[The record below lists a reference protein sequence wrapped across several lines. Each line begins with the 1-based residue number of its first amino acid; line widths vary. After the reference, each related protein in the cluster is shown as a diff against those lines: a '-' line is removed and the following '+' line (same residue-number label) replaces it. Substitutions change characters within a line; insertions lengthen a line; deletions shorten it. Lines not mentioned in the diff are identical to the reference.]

1 MVDRRRARVHK
12 AEQAEQVEVTGGG
25 KADEGE
31 LNEDV
36 RRSRLVIS
44 RRRALSL
51 GGTIALGSLLAA
63 CTSDEAS
70 STRAA
75 RGSASPVGTPIASP
89 SSTPLPTAAITAAD
103 SDLVAAL
110 DAARTCSPTPEQTEG
125 PFWFDVDSIRT
136 DIREDRPGPA
146 LELAFRVHDVSACSD
161 GGQAVP
167 VSNAVVEIWHCDAGG
182 RYSGFESG
190 SAGRGGGTS
199 DGDYSVGDREAA
211 PSDDGT
217 YLRGAQVADRNG
229 IVQFTTI
236 FPGWYRG
243 RTAHVHLKVHV
254 SRESVLSTQ
263 VYVPDE
269 VAEQVYALDPYRDHT
284 GRDTYNADDFLFSDD
299 AVLTVSQVDDRHRGL
314 INLGIAL

>member
-1 MVDRRRARVHK
+1 M
-12 AEQAEQVEVTGGG
+12 
-25 KADEGE
+25 DEGE

-36 RRSRLVIS
+36 RRSRLIIS

-51 GGTIALGSLLAA
+51 GGTIGLGSLLAA
-63 CTSDEAS
+63 CTGDQAT
-70 STRAA
+70 STDAA
-75 RGSASPVGTPIASP
+75 PSSASPTATPSASP
-89 SSTPLPTAAITAAD
+89 PSSMSLPTTAAAAD
-103 SDLVAAL
+103 SDLIAAL
-110 DAARTCSPTPEQTEG
+110 DAGRTCSPSPEQTEG
-125 PFWFDVDSIRT
+125 PFWFDVDSIRS
-136 DIREDRPGPA
+136 DIREDRPGTP

-190 SAGRGGGTS
+190 AAGRGGGTS
-199 DGDYSVGDREAA
+199 DGGYSVGDREAA

-243 RTAHVHLKVHV
+243 RTTHVHVKVHV

-269 VAEQVYALDPYRDHT
+269 VAEQVYALSPYRDHT

-299 AVLTVSQVDDRHRGL
+299 AVLTVSQLDDRYRGL
-314 INLGIAL
+314 INLGVVL

>member
-1 MVDRRRARVHK
+1 MD
-12 AEQAEQVEVTGGG
+12 EGG
-25 KADEGE
+25 KVDEGE

-51 GGTIALGSLLAA
+51 GGTIGLGSLLAA
-63 CTSDEAS
+63 CTSDQAT
-70 STRAA
+70 STDAA
-75 RGSASPVGTPIASP
+75 RSSPAPTGTSSASP
-89 SSTPLPTAAITAAD
+89 SSTPLVTTTATAD

-110 DAARTCSPTPEQTEG
+110 DAARTCSPFPEQTEG

-136 DIREDRPGPA
+136 DIREDRPGTA
-146 LELAFRVHDVSACSD
+146 LDLVFRVHDVSACSD

-190 SAGRGGGTS
+190 TPGRGGGTS
-199 DGDYSVGDREAA
+199 DGAYSAGDREAA

-217 YLRGAQVADRNG
+217 YLRGAQVADGNG
-229 IVQFTTI
+229 IVRFTTI

-243 RTAHVHLKVHV
+243 RTTHVHVKVHV

-269 VAEQVYALDPYRDHT
+269 VAQQVYALSPYRDHT

-299 AVLTVSQVDDRHRGL
+299 AVLTVSRLDDRYRGL
-314 INLGIAL
+314 INLAVAL

>member
-1 MVDRRRARVHK
+1 M
-12 AEQAEQVEVTGGG
+12 
-25 KADEGE
+25 DEGE

-51 GGTIALGSLLAA
+51 GGTIGLGSLLAA
-63 CTSDEAS
+63 CTGDQAAS
-70 STRAA
+70 TDAPRS
-75 RGSASPVGTPIASP
+75 SASPTGTPSASVP
-89 SSTPLPTAAITAAD
+89 PTPLPSTTAAS

-110 DAARTCSPTPEQTEG
+110 DAARTCSPTPERIEW
-125 PFWFDVDSIRT
+125 PFWFDVDSIRS
-136 DIREDRPGPA
+136 DIREDRPGMA
-146 LELAFRVHDVSACSD
+146 LDLAFRVHDVSACSA

-199 DGDYSVGDREAA
+199 DGEYSVGDREAA

-243 RTAHVHLKVHV
+243 RTTHVHVKVHV

-269 VAEQVYALDPYRDHT
+269 VTGEVYALHPYRDHT

-299 AVLTVSQVDDRHRGL
+299 AVLTVSRVDDRYRGL
-314 INLGIAL
+314 INLGVVL